1 MIRVAEVR
9 TRRMR
14 GLVRTLADLDRGGR
28 FMMRGSTGSTPRD

>member
-1 MIRVAEVR
+1 MIMVAEVS

-14 GLVRTLADLDRGGR
+14 GLVRTLADFERGGR